1 MRAERLTQRTAE
13 AAWNAARQVYNGPL
27 QLPCLDMGKIFNGRK
42 SITWREALAGIK
54 EAIESSNG

>member
-1 MRAERLTQRTAE
+1 MTQRTAE
-13 AAWNAARQVYNGPL
+13 AAWDAARQVYNGPL